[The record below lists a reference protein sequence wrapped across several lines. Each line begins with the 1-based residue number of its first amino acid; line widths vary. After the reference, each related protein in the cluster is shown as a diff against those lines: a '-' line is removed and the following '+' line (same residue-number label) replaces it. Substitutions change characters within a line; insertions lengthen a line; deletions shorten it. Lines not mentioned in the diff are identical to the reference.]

1 MFAWHHVKI
10 DPLTVRSRDHPLGA
24 ENIAV
29 RAVLFQAL
37 QNISDLLFRI
47 RMDRLPAPAC
57 EHIIRMVMTMVMV
70 VMFVI
75 VMMIM
80 SAALTVLMVVVVVMV
95 VMMLVVMLVSVVM
108 LVVMFV
114 SVVMLMIMFMTV
126 MMPVVVFVLMMMV
139 MTAALAV
146 LMMMSA
152 LRAHNF
158 TEQLFFQRLAL
169 FHRLQDLFTRELCD
183 GCRNERSL
191 VIKFPQQRHALLHLF
206 RLRLVRTA

>member
-1 MFAWHHVKI
+1 
-10 DPLTVRSRDHPLGA
+10 
-24 ENIAV
+24 
-29 RAVLFQAL
+29 
-37 QNISDLLFRI
+37 
-47 RMDRLPAPAC
+47 MDRLPAPAC

-70 VMFVI
+70 VVMFV
-75 VMMIM
+75 V
-80 SAALTVLMVVVVVMV
+80 
-95 VMMLVVMLVSVVM
+95 MLVVMLVSVVM
-108 LVVMFV
+108 LMV
-114 SVVMLMIMFMTV
+114 MIMFMTV
-126 MMPVVVFVLMMMV
+126 RMTVFVLMMMV
-139 MTAALAV
+139 MTAALAD

-191 VIKFPQQRHALLHLF
+191 VIEFPQQRHALLHLF

>member
-1 MFAWHHVKI
+1 MLAWHHVKI
-10 DPLTVRSRDHPLGA
+10 DPLTVRSRDHPFGA
-24 ENIAV
+24 EDIAV
-29 RAVLFQAL
+29 RAVLFQTL

-47 RMDRLPAPAC
+47 SMDRLPAPAC

-108 LVVMFV
+108 L
-114 SVVMLMIMFMTV
+114 MIMFMTV
-126 MMPVVVFVLMMMV
+126 MMTVVVFVLMMMV

-183 GCRNERSL
+183 GCRNEWSL
-191 VIKFPQQRHALLHLF
+191 VIKFPQQRHTLLHLF
-206 RLRLVRTA
+206 RLRLVCTA